1 VGVWVPHPPLE
12 AGGVVRWRKNANR
25 KQGATRAVGGRLFLT
40 DRRLLFQPS
49 RFDQALRGEFW
60 STALDQ
66 VRDISVEDRDR
77 QKANER
83 DYGALRRRLRIV
95 THRSVELFVIN
106 SVEEVV
112 RALREGVFG
121 QA

>member
-1 VGVWVPHPPLE
+1 VGVWVPHPPLDRGE
-12 AGGVVRWRKNANR
+12 AVRWRKNATR
-25 KQGATRAVGGRLFLT
+25 RQGSTRAVGGRLFLT

-60 STALDQ
+60 STPLDQ
-66 VRDISVEDRDR
+66 IRDIGVEGKDR

-95 THRSVELFVIN
+95 TQRSSELFVIN

-112 RALREGVFG
+112 RTLREGIFG